1 MVDFS
6 ELEKLAN
13 ADVEINDDDL
23 SDTEDPDLL
32 VNITVSV
39 YILSVYHLKCD

>member
-39 YILSVYHLKCD
+39 YILSVYH